1 MGRWQSSCR
10 RRSVFGCR
18 VSSGSCRSPLSR
30 PLECVEEAGCRVR
43 GEVFF
48 GWLFLQVERKR
59 QESKGFWREAEGG
72 VEKGVSIR
80 EIAERDWGR
89 TNQRV
94 RAFERE
100 QRARGRYLERGGAFW
115 GSAGGIL
122 EAERRLRRDF
132 SRDWLLKIS
141 IFRYFQCGFPLAST
155 GILFCSVSA
164 DFWMIFVAWGEYIHI
179 LLMGFCW
186 SLVCFVMI
194 SSWDILYLCFT
205 SYLMLIWSHPPNI
218 WVHGPIDEMRL
229 ILGSFDSHYFDALF
243 FFMLA
248 PLLSTLCS
256 RWLFVLRR
264 ESTLLLRSWETLRR
278 VRFIC
283 EHLVRLRRPKQ
294 RMNEWRFWM
303 MWETVESVLRLV
315 FPNQGG

>member
-1 MGRWQSSCR
+1 MWRKVLEEEYMG
-10 RRSVFGCR
+10 SVLCYVGGCR
-18 VSSGSCRSPLSR
+18 LAEWREVPGLLAGSAFQSPLEIFWEGGR
-30 PLECVEEAGCRVR
+30 LQRK

-48 GWLFLQVERKR
+48 WGVVSAGR
-59 QESKGFWREAEGG
+59 EGG

-94 RAFERE
+94 RVFERE

-243 FFMLA
+243 FFYACTLA
-248 PLLSTLCS
+248 IYS
-256 RWLFVLRR
+256 LFPMTICAPEGKYFAVTIMRDIK
-264 ESTLLLRSWETLRR
+264 ESE
-278 VRFIC
+278 I
-283 EHLVRLRRPKQ
+283 H
-294 RMNEWRFWM
+294 
-303 MWETVESVLRLV
+303 MWAFGEA
-315 FPNQGG
+315 P